1 MRTRRQ
7 AFWALAAAASLGTAI
22 GCSDSAGDA
31 ASRPRSSRRRARETA
46 KRARTRRRRRPSQP
60 VAPEPMIDPISGV
73 AQIDTG
79 FVYDPTGKRDP
90 FRSFVWDRPDKMAPV
105 AEAGPLGQFDLSQ
118 LEVVAVVWRT
128 GNARAL
134 VEDPSGESYI
144 VGEGAAIGKNRG
156 HVVSIDDNTVDRE
169 RDVRRLPGSGNGQ
182 GYRDAHAFERGGMS
196 SMRKGNTVG
205 FQVAIAAALAGVIAV
220 GTFACASS
228 SAPPSDSASA
238 PSRSSTFS

>member
-7 AFWALAAAASLGTAI
+7 ALWALAAAASLGTAI
-22 GCSDSAGDA
+22 GCSDSGVTAGVTNQEFA
-31 ASRPRSSRRRARETA
+31 KAREETA
-46 KRARTRRRRRPSQP
+46 KRAKAPAAPAPVQP

-73 AQIDTG
+73 AQIDNG

-90 FRSFVWDRPDKMAPV
+90 FRSFIWDRPDKMTNV

-144 VGEGAAIGKNRG
+144 VGAGAAIGKNRG
-156 HVVSIDDNTVDRE
+156 HVVSIDDNTVVVKETYVDYLGQE
-169 RDVRRLPGSGNGQ
+169 TVKDVEMRMRSN
-182 GYRDAHAFERGGMS
+182 EGG
-196 SMRKGNTVG
+196 
-205 FQVAIAAALAGVIAV
+205 
-220 GTFACASS
+220 
-228 SAPPSDSASA
+228 
-238 PSRSSTFS
+238 